1 MSNEHIWTKR
11 GRGIRFEEGKVT
23 EVFTLVLVGT
33 SEENW
38 FKNSSVG
45 SKNYTEITEKDLD
58 IILYCEKYSK
68 IKIDNLFDFLIID

>member
-1 MSNEHIWTKR
+1 M
-11 GRGIRFEEGKVT
+11 T

-45 SKNYTEITEKDLD
+45 NKNYTEITEKDLD
-58 IILYCEKYSK
+58 IILSGEKDSK
-68 IKIDNLFDFLIID
+68 TKIDNLFDFLIID